1 MRLPGCNWFWPS
13 ILCLLLMMGLRAEV
27 FHSLGAGGQPQVRT
41 PPPVSHDSRPDK
53 PAFVGPLLP
62 SLAPPVGERL
72 QRVITDTFRR
82 NDSIYN
88 SLKKHRISE
97 LQIANLV
104 GAFEGLFDPDAKL
117 KPRDYYTLTVDT
129 SGVIQRFEYTAHRQP
144 ESPLLIELLEDDLVG
159 RRLNLPLDKRVEVI
173 EARIVDN
180 LTNAIRAAGED
191 DALTDVLADHIFGA
205 VIDFQK
211 CPRQGDRIEIVFEKY
226 YRDNR
231 FIRYGEV
238 LLARYRGQQA
248 SQLAVFYRDPDGQR
262 GYYDWAGK
270 SLARAFLLKP
280 LSFRRISSRFSR
292 KRFHPIL
299 RKNLPHLGTD
309 YAASQGTPVR
319 ATARGRVV
327 HAGWK
332 GSYGKLVEIAHPNGY
347 RTRYAHLSRI
357 EVRANERVHQSE
369 IIGLVG
375 ATGRATGPHLHYELI
390 KNGSHINPQ
399 TVNNGIQGEVL
410 QKKYQSAFATH
421 RDNLLEL
428 LDRGRAP
435 IPSPDLLAASKT
447 VQP

>member
-13 ILCLLLMMGLRAEV
+13 IICFLLLMGLRAEV
-27 FHSLGAGGQPQVRT
+27 FHGRATGIKQDVQTLPAVT
-41 PPPVSHDSRPDK
+41 HDSRPAR
-53 PAFVGPLLP
+53 PAFVGPRLASLVPP
-62 SLAPPVGERL
+62 SGEKL

-82 NDSIYN
+82 DDSIYN

-104 GAFEGLFDPDAKL
+104 GAFEGLFDPNAKL

-159 RRLNLPLDKRVEVI
+159 RRLNLPLDKRVEAI

-211 CPRQGDRIEIVFEKY
+211 CPRLGDRIEIVFEKY

-231 FIRYGEV
+231 FIRYGNV

-248 SQLAVFYRDPDGQR
+248 SQLAIFYRDPEGR
-262 GYYDWAGK
+262 GGYYDWAGK

-319 ATARGRVV
+319 ATANGRVV

-332 GSYGKLVEIAHPNGY
+332 GGYGKLVEIAHPNGY

-357 EVRANERVHQSE
+357 DVRENEWVDQSA

-375 ATGRATGPHLHYELI
+375 ATGLATGPHLHYELI
-390 KNGSHINPQ
+390 KNGRNINPEN
-399 TVNNGIQGEVL
+399 VNKGIQGAAL
-410 QKKYQSAFATH
+410 QKKYHAAFATH
-421 RDNLLEL
+421 RDHLLAL
-428 LDRGRAP
+428 LDRDHSP
-435 IPSPDLLAASKT
+435 IPSPDFLAASRV